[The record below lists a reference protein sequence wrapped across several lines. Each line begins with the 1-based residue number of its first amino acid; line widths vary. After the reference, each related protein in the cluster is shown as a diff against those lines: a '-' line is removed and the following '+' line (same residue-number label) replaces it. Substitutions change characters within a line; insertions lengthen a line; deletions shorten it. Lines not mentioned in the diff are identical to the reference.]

1 MENILKLTAVCLI
14 TVIFSQLLK
23 KNQPE
28 MALIL
33 GTCVAIFS
41 VFWIVD
47 LYHGFVMRFKK
58 WEYIMNLTNDYIMPL
73 MKCFAISVISQYSV
87 NLCKDAGQ
95 GAVAS
100 CLEVCCS
107 MAIIWCIAPLF
118 EQIFAI
124 IEELL

>member
-1 MENILKLTAVCLI
+1 MDYILKLTAVCVI

-28 MALIL
+28 MVLIL
-33 GTCVAIFS
+33 GTCITIFS
-41 VFWIVD
+41 LFWIID
-47 LYHGFVMRFKK
+47 IYHGFVIRFKK
-58 WEYIMNLTNDYIMPL
+58 WEYIVDLLNDYIMPL
-73 MKCFAISVISQYSV
+73 IKCFAISVISQYSV

-100 CLEVCCS
+100 CLEVCS
-107 MAIIWCIAPLF
+107 NIAVIWCVAPLF

-124 IEELL
+124 IEDLL